1 MLLFCCEC
9 VIIKK
14 KKTVKEVKLLKKLE
28 AEEQKLIFQWAQ
40 LASCK
45 YPDLELLLAIPN
57 GGYRHPAEG
66 RNLKLQGVKAGVP
79 DIFLP
84 VAKNYHHGLW
94 IELKV
99 GKNKTT
105 STQDKWIKGLREQNY
120 RVEVCYGA
128 EEAIK
133 LIMEYLKEKG

>member
-1 MLLFCCEC
+1 MRVIQELLKIKRV
-9 VIIKK
+9 VIVI
-14 KKTVKEVKLLKKLE
+14 KKLE

-57 GGYRHPAEG
+57 GGSRHPIEA

-84 VAKNYHHGLW
+84 VARSCYHGLW

-105 STQDKWIKGLREQNY
+105 STQDKWIKDLRNQNY
-120 RVEVCYGA
+120 RVKVCYGA
-128 EEAIK
+128 EEAISV
-133 LIMEYLKEKG
+133 IIEYLKEKG